1 MQSVK
6 CCLSEDFPLQVPC
19 ASDTWIIWYALPKR
33 LMRHLSKEIFDN
45 NDTEDNDNKTNI
57 WMWNKEMS
65 D

>member
-1 MQSVK
+1 
-6 CCLSEDFPLQVPC
+6 
-19 ASDTWIIWYALPKR
+19 
-33 LMRHLSKEIFDN
+33 MRHLSKEIFDN